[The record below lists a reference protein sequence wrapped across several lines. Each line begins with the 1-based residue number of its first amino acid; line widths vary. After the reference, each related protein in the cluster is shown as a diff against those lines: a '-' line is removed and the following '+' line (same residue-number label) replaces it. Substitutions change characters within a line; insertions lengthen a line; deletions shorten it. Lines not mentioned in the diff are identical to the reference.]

1 MQNVLEALTEAA
13 RQEPELAPYFEMH
26 RTLFELQSEVRN
38 EISATLELA
47 DETALQSRLQRG
59 LPLIAFEQLPIKA
72 GRFVALA
79 TRLAQ
84 VLTEY
89 AVEVGEG
96 TLPGDAD
103 AWLALARQRFD
114 EGQWAEAHEAEPVDK
129 TLAQT
134 AADLALKPY
143 LEWAAER
150 VLLHVDQ
157 EHWKRGHCPVCGG
170 EPDFAYLDSETGARH
185 LVCSR
190 CDSQWLYRRLK
201 CPFCGT
207 DDHEKLSYYPDEKG
221 VYRLYVCQNCRR
233 YLKAIDLRQVGRR
246 ILFPVERL
254 KTLNM
259 DLAARQEG
267 YR

>member
-1 MQNVLEALTEAA
+1 
-13 RQEPELAPYFEMH
+13 
-26 RTLFELQSEVRN
+26 
-38 EISATLELA
+38 
-47 DETALQSRLQRG
+47 
-59 LPLIAFEQLPIKA
+59 
-72 GRFVALA
+72 
-79 TRLAQ
+79 
-84 VLTEY
+84 
-89 AVEVGEG
+89 
-96 TLPGDAD
+96 
-103 AWLALARQRFD
+103 
-114 EGQWAEAHEAEPVDK
+114 VDK

-190 CDSQWLYRRLK
+190 CDSQWLYRRLM
-201 CPFCGT
+201 
-207 DDHEKLSYYPDEKG
+207 
-221 VYRLYVCQNCRR
+221 YRLYVCQNCRR